1 MKTRYHVIASAV
13 ISLSTPALAQD
24 ADKTQKIEVTGSLI
38 KRTDKATPSVVQSY
52 TREDIRNSGYGT
64 IENLLR
70 ANSAV
75 DTGSVGDGAA
85 SGFVAGLS
93 TISLRGLGSQSTLVL
108 INGRRI
114 APVGAVDINFGR
126 GSLISVNTIPKGA
139 IDRVDILKDGASA
152 LYGSDAI
159 AGVVNYILRREY
171 QGVEGGATYESN
183 DRGVGVTKGANLT
196 FGFGDLESQR
206 FNVFGGIAIDK
217 RNQVLYRDIQDRGN
231 QGEYD
236 AFRNAGGS
244 LSRYTA
250 DSSASLYGNYYK
262 VPSALTGSTTIN
274 GIAVP
279 NSNLSGAN
287 YLGTLPG
294 CPDDRTVGKGVPN
307 RPAGYLATTPSL
319 INGFCRFNTD
329 NYSEA
334 IAAQDRFSGSV
345 RGTYVFSPTLTATAD
360 AMYSRTNTKSRANPY
375 ALTTTLA
382 TTANPVVVTWPTL
395 TGFSSQNALVLPISH
410 PDNPTRGTANA
421 QPVQLIYRFEDL
433 PTGDISLLE
442 SSRVTLGLEGSL
454 GAWDFDAAAMYSL
467 QDNRR
472 TLQARP
478 RKSLLDASI
487 ASGTYRF
494 GQFNT
499 QAAIASIASDAINTG
514 KSSVASVDAH
524 ASRELFALAGGKAA
538 VALGGEFRRESLSSD
553 ADANYR
559 SGDYIGLVGN
569 ATKGSRNVTA
579 AFTELSMPLLKQLEL
594 QAAARFEKYSDFGKS
609 TTGKL
614 GFKFTALPS
623 ELVFRGTA
631 ATGFRAPSISQISDS
646 FALSFNNSQ
655 ERRVYDNLRCN
666 IPALVSKAAVDV
678 PRDCNV
684 LNYSAIGAAAAP
696 GNVPTRVSSN
706 KDLQPEKSN
715 SFTLGF
721 LWEPSKTFDLQLD
734 AWYFNRQDE
743 IRTQRT
749 IDIMDAY
756 NSGNNFAGVTDASG
770 LVTNGAIIRDPNPA
784 TWLPGIAN
792 SGPIILLVRKY
803 GNYKYTR
810 TSGIDYDAN
819 LRLPEFGMGKL
830 SFKFAGTYTKRYDQL
845 IIDGQPVSRLVG
857 TSTSDIPKTRA
868 SLTLNWKTENWAS
881 YYRINHADPE
891 NTSTSDTCT
900 AATSGTNLI
909 LQASDRCRV
918 GRDKTADMGTT
929 YTGFKDLTLTAAI
942 FNVTNDYNRSN
953 GMPAAFTY
961 WDPGLTAQLG
971 RRVNFSASYQF
982 K

>member
-1 MKTRYHVIASAV
+1 MKARHHIIAWAV
-13 ISLSTPALAQD
+13 TSLVGPALAQD
-24 ADKTQKIEVTGSLI
+24 VEKTQKIEVTGSLI

-52 TREDIRNSGYGT
+52 TRDDIRNSGYGT

-159 AGVVNYILRREY
+159 AGVVNYILRKEY

-183 DRGVGVTKGANLT
+183 DRGVGITKGANLT
-196 FGFGDLESQR
+196 FGFGNLESQR

-217 RNQVLYRDIQDRGN
+217 RDQVLYRDLQNRGN

-262 VPSALTGSTTIN
+262 VPPALTGSTLIG
-274 GIAVP
+274 GISVP

-294 CPDDRTVGKGVPN
+294 CPDERTVGKGVPN
-307 RPAGYLATTPSL
+307 RPAGFLPTTPSL

-345 RGTYVFSPTLTATAD
+345 RGTYVFNSSLTGTAD
-360 AMYSRTNTKSRANPY
+360 VMYARTNTKSRANPY
-375 ALTTTLA
+375 VLTTTLA
-382 TTANPVVVTWPTL
+382 TTTNPVATTWPTL
-395 TGFSSQNALVLPISH
+395 TGFSSQNALILPVTH
-410 PDNPTRGTANA
+410 PDNPTRGTASA

-442 SSRVTLGLEGSL
+442 STRFTFGLEGSL
-454 GAWDFDAAAMYSL
+454 GVWDFDAALMHSL
-467 QDNRR
+467 QDNTR
-472 TLQARP
+472 TLQSRV

-499 QAAIASIASDAINTG
+499 PAAIASIAGDATNLG
-514 KSSVASVDAH
+514 KSTITSVDAH
-524 ASRELFALAGGKAA
+524 ASRELFVLPGGKAA
-538 VALGGEFRRESLSSD
+538 VAVGGEARRESLSSD

-569 ATKGSRNVTA
+569 ATKGSRNVAA
-579 AFTELSMPLLKQLEL
+579 AFTELSLPVFKQLEL

-631 ATGFRAPSISQISDS
+631 ATGFRAPAISQISDS

-655 ERRVYDNLRCN
+655 ERRVFDNLRCN
-666 IPALVSKAAVDV
+666 IPALVSRAAVDV

-684 LNYSAIGAAAAP
+684 LNYSAVGASPTP

-706 KDLQPEKSN
+706 KDLKPEKSN

-721 LWEPSKTFDLQLD
+721 LWEPNKTFDLQLD
-734 AWYFNRQDE
+734 AWYFNRQEE

-756 NSGNNFAGVTDASG
+756 NSNNFAGVTDAST
-770 LVTNGAIIRDPNPA
+770 LTTNGAIIRDPNPA

-819 LRLPEFGMGKL
+819 LRLPEMGLGKI
-830 SFKFAGTYTKRYDQL
+830 SFKFAGTYTQRYDQL
-845 IIDGQPVSRLVG
+845 IIDGTPVSRLVG
-857 TSTSDIPKTRA
+857 ISASDIPKTRA

-891 NTSTSDTCT
+891 NTSTSDACA
-900 AATSGTNLI
+900 AATSGTNLL

-918 GRDKTADMGTT
+918 GRDKTADIGTT
-929 YTGFKDLTLTAAI
+929 YTGIKNLALTAAM
-942 FNVTNDYNRSN
+942 FNITNDYNRSN

-971 RRVNFSASYQF
+971 RRVNFSASYLFQ
-982 K
+982 